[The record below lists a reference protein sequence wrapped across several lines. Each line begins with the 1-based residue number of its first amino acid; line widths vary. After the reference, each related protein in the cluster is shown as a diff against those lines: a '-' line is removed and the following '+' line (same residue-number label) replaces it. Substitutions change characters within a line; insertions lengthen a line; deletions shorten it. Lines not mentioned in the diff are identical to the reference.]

1 MSNRPNPSN
10 APGRVLAIAFAAAIV
25 AVIIGVVIALSGG
38 SDDVATTDTRPVF
51 GEVTVEG
58 SSLEAFASTDGDSAI
73 GERAPVVS
81 GSDSSGSAASIGEAG
96 EPTIVAFLAHWCPHC
111 QAELPVLVDLMA
123 DGELEGIRMVAVLT
137 GTSAE
142 RPNYP
147 PLAWL
152 DREGW
157 EGDTLLD
164 DESSTAAQAYGLTS
178 YPFLVFLDADGTVVA
193 RTVGEIG
200 GDAIV
205 ALADQAR

>member
-1 MSNRPNPSN
+1 MSNRPNPTN

-38 SDDVATTDTRPVF
+38 SDDVATTDTRPAF
-51 GEVTVEG
+51 GAVTVEG
-58 SSLEAFASTDGDSAI
+58 SALEAFASTEGDAAI
-73 GERAPVVS
+73 GQPAPVVD
-81 GSDSSGSAASIGEAG
+81 GSDSTGAAARVGGAG

-111 QAELPVLVDLMA
+111 QAEVPVLVDLMA
-123 DGELEGIRMVAVLT
+123 DGELEGIRTVALLT

-157 EGDTLLD
+157 QGDTLLD
-164 DESSTAAQAYGLTS
+164 DENSTAAQAYGLTG
-178 YPFLVFLDADGTVVA
+178 YPFLVFLDADGNVVA
-193 RTVGEIG
+193 RTSGEIG
-200 GDAIV
+200 GDVIV